1 METAKVLFDQSP
13 GNQRATGSKAGMFPW
28 YPTLEGDWE
37 GSWLDVRPSDRIVRG
52 TFSKVPVVM
61 GSVVDE
67 GTR

>member
-1 METAKVLFDQSP
+1 MQAAQLLFDLAP
-13 GNQRATGSKAGMFPW
+13 GNSKALGARAGSFPW
-28 YPTLEGDWE
+28 YPALEGEWN